1 MASDFVDETQEQWP
15 EVEGVTV
22 DRVIRLKQGMIQSG
36 IHLEYRLLR
45 GFVTDAMYRLA
56 HHLPIDDD
64 SIAQL
69 AKEVVR
75 NVQRVTP
82 GITSL
87 SEECVYL
94 ATLRNKLVEVR
105 LSPTIVV
112 IDENQFSL
120 LLSLLDLQVRRPIGT
135 FNLLAPK
142 QLGSRQIDHRLS
154 NFINIDEY

>member
-1 MASDFVDETQEQWP
+1 MQEQWP

-56 HHLPIDDD
+56 HHFAVSAMPIDDD

-75 NVQRVTP
+75 NVQRATP
-82 GITSL
+82 VITSL

>member
-1 MASDFVDETQEQWP
+1 
-15 EVEGVTV
+15 
-22 DRVIRLKQGMIQSG
+22 
-36 IHLEYRLLR
+36 
-45 GFVTDAMYRLA
+45 MYRLA
-56 HHLPIDDD
+56 HHFAVSAMPIDDD

-82 GITSL
+82 VITSL

-120 LLSLLDLQVRRPIGT
+120 LLSLLDLQVR
-135 FNLLAPK
+135 
-142 QLGSRQIDHRLS
+142 
-154 NFINIDEY
+154 NIDCC